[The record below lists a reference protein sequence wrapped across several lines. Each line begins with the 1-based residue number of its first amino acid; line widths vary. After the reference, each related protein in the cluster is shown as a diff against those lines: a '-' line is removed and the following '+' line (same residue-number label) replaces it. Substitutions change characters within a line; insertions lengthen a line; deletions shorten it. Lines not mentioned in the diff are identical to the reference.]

1 MLLLPPRKI
10 IIDINL
16 YLSDKLYRFAYKK
29 TCRKAGFAKALLLH
43 YFPTTFFANAA
54 AALQSASLG
63 RPLCMRPKDPLQ

>member
-29 TCRKAGFAKALLLH
+29 TCRKAGFFVK
-43 YFPTTFFANAA
+43 
-54 AALQSASLG
+54 
-63 RPLCMRPKDPLQ
+63 MRRVCYRFTMD